1 MIRKT
6 MRVGEIRTSIK
17 LEPEF
22 WVYLADLAKERGV
35 RPSALVNQ
43 VAAATPDRTNL
54 ASTLRT
60 FALQQARQRVQTLQR
75 EVDRLALAG
84 STENLLRVLEACP
97 LPCVVLDRE
106 RKIKQLNRAF
116 ATWLNLDPGAT
127 LERQLDHVMLVRGPG
142 LKEMWAGLADGRL
155 PRGRFTATYVSP
167 GKVRT
172 AQALAVALGGNGEPG
187 PDAPLP
193 AGHAVLFEV
202 LPGALADRA

>member
-1 MIRKT
+1 MLRKT
-6 MRVGEIRTSIK
+6 MRIGEIRTSIK

-22 WVYLADLAKERGV
+22 WAYLNEMAEEQGI

-60 FALQQARQRVQTLQR
+60 FALQQARQRAQTLQH
-75 EVDRLALAG
+75 ELDRLALAG
-84 STENLLRVLEACP
+84 STQDLTRVLEACP
-97 LPCVVLDRE
+97 LPCLVLDRE
-106 RKIKQLNRAF
+106 RTIKQLNPAF
-116 ATWLNLDPGAT
+116 ATWLHLDPRAT
-127 LERQLDHVMLVRGPG
+127 LGQRLDHIMILRGAE

-172 AQALAVALGGNGEPG
+172 AQALAVALGGSG
-187 PDAPLP
+187 APSSGGWLP
-193 AGHAVLFEV
+193 TGHAVLFET
-202 LPGALADRA
+202 LPGRA